1 MTSTENMELRAVIK
15 FCEDLGH
22 TPTQTHQLMQKS
34 NRKCSRELVYKWHRR
49 FREGRTSLEDDVRSG
64 RPDTVRQRM
73 VARVSDCM
81 EKDRRL
87 TVRAI
92 ADDIGTSYG
101 TVERILT
108 QDLNMTKVSARWVPR
123 LLSTDHK
130 ENRVACSMEFLRRYD
145 REGDAFLDRIITQDE
160 TWLHHYDPESKRQS
174 SVWKTPRT
182 PPPKKARVTRSSGKH
197 MFVFFMD
204 RRGMILIHQV
214 PDGQTINAAY
224 YCKVLSQHLVRA
236 LHRKR
241 PGMDTHDFILHQDNA
256 PSHTAAA
263 TQLEIDV
270 LGFQRISH
278 PPYSP
283 DLAPMDFRVFP
294 EVKEQLRGI
303 HFDTAEQLTKEAQ
316 TIVSRFDAGWYRDTY
331 DKWVSRHRKCLRING
346 DYIEKV
352 DNV

>member
-224 YCKVLSQHLVRA
+224 YCKVPV
-236 LHRKR
+236 
-241 PGMDTHDFILHQDNA
+241 
-256 PSHTAAA
+256 
-263 TQLEIDV
+263 
-270 LGFQRISH
+270 
-278 PPYSP
+278 
-283 DLAPMDFRVFP
+283 
-294 EVKEQLRGI
+294 
-303 HFDTAEQLTKEAQ
+303 
-316 TIVSRFDAGWYRDTY
+316 
-331 DKWVSRHRKCLRING
+331 CLF
-346 DYIEKV
+346 
-352 DNV
+352 